1 MQANSEQKDNG
12 HISWNLWKP
21 VHQDFAFVTTLSPEE
36 CIQRI
41 QAMEHKALGL
51 FNYARRQVKIYNSK
65 ILGTCT
71 FTITLLW
78 RGKRGLYPSIELKGD
93 IRNENGKTFITGAI
107 SELPFVV
114 PIRLFL
120 ALIWTIFPLLIGF
133 CWWFQ
138 LGQFHVSDSELSCIW
153 SFVAAIALYAWSIIF
168 VDRRNIR
175 KLIQRLK
182 QNLQ

>member
-1 MQANSEQKDNG
+1 MQANSEQKDNWQ
-12 HISWNLWKP
+12 ISWHLWNP
-21 VHQDFAFVTTLSPEE
+21 VHREFAFMTTLSPEE

-51 FNYARRQVKIYNSK
+51 FNYAHRQVKIYNSK

-93 IRNENGKTFITGAI
+93 IRSENANTIVTGTI
-107 SELPFVV
+107 SELPYVT
-114 PIRLFL
+114 PLRLFL
-120 ALIWTIFPLLIGF
+120 ALGWTAFPLLVG
-133 CWWFQ
+133 CMWWFQ
-138 LGQFHVSDSELSCIW
+138 LGQQHVSDSELSCIM
-153 SFVAAIALYAWSIIF
+153 SFISAIAVHCWYSIYM
-168 VDRRNIR
+168 DRRNIP